1 MFYFNSKLDFYT
13 WIADR
18 FPLFDLNASLWVSG
32 FGYQLKNQPAKYL
45 PNLQWMLDSLNKDL
59 QSEFDQYQSYMM
71 GGNYVI
77 TMLGDKQVP
86 DIPAL
91 VKGVKVVVDEPETSE
106 VDWLHAESLNDESD
120 KSGSK
125 DALESYAKQ
134 FSIDLKKNK
143 TFVNMMKDFRKFM
156 DK

>member
-86 DIPAL
+86 DIPVL
-91 VKGVKVVVDEPETSE
+91 VKGVKVGVVEPETYE
-106 VDWLHAESLNDESD
+106 VDWLHAESLNDEAD

-143 TFVNMMKDFRKFM
+143 TFVNMMKDFRKFT